1 MIPTVQRNRNYN
13 LAQLPTMM
21 KLSPGA
27 DDGNSSV
34 FVLGAGAGPW
44 QHLSTNCE
52 MMANLSL
59 ALPDEGTQT
68 TTTTTIVNGSRL
80 ATVDSTGQRKLHEA
94 LSPEQTGC
102 SLLANLLVTRG
113 LPSTPVIKVNC
124 SVRTG
129 PETYVS
135 CMRRAIREHYGPLD
149 QIVGT

>member
-1 MIPTVQRNRNYN
+1 MIPTVQRDRNYN

-27 DDGNSSV
+27 DGGDSSV
-34 FVLGAGAGPW
+34 FILGAGAGPW

-68 TTTTTIVNGSRL
+68 TTTTIVNGSRL
-80 ATVDSTGQRKLHEA
+80 ATVDSNGQRKLHEA
-94 LSPEQTGC
+94 LSPEQTDC

-129 PETYVS
+129 PETFVS
-135 CMRRAIREHYGPLD
+135 CMRRAIREHYDPLD
-149 QIVGT
+149 QIVGI